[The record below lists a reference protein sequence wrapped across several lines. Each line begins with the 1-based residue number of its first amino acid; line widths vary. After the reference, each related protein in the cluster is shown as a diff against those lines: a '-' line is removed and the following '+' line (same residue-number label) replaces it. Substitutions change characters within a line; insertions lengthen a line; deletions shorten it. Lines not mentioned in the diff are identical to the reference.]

1 MIKPASYWALHKTAD
16 AETLG
21 RVALA
26 LAGREGELSP
36 PLAYAEKLIVG
47 MIRQDSEWMDENIA
61 EKKRRVSE
69 AVKRHRERKKS
80 ESENVNGEI
89 ITPITP
95 PSNVA
100 PECNTPPTS
109 IPPTSS
115 VLPSSEDCLYI
126 QHAPHEQLQTGDIE
140 LKEVV
145 NVAVHTMGVP
155 EAYARW
161 WFKQMQDSDWK
172 TTKGLAVNRRN
183 WRAQLKAWYNRA
195 TPDEIDKI
203 NREMAKSKKAVVRV
217 SVKDWELC
225 KERCANCANG
235 ISCVKGVKIPPT
247 KDTPPKP
254 PEECPHYYAL
264 NTAKNGAVGA

>member
-16 AETLG
+16 AKTLG

-47 MIRQDSEWMDENIA
+47 IIRKDSEWMDENIA
-61 EKKRRVSE
+61 EKKRRVAE
-69 AVKRHRERKKS
+69 AVKAHRARKKAAADEKGVS
-80 ESENVNGEI
+80 GENDVRGES

-95 PSNVA
+95 VA
-100 PECNTPPTS
+100 TPP
-109 IPPTSS
+109 PPTPP
-115 VLPSSEDCLYI
+115 VDDVKPYEPI
-126 QHAPHEQLQTGDIE
+126 HAPHENLQSGEVE

-161 WFKQMQDSDWK
+161 WFKQMEDSDWK

-195 TPDEIDKI
+195 THDEIDKI

-217 SVKDWELC
+217 TVKDWELC